1 MKNTHNWVAYS
12 KPVIFLLLLLPTIW
26 LGLMAYQN
34 QLGADPAKRLVDE
47 TGLWAFRILLL
58 SLLMTPLKNWTGRS
72 VWIRYRRMIGLFTL
86 FYVVMHLLIYV
97 FLLFG
102 ADWTLLGKEITKR
115 PYIIVG
121 LLAFALLLPLGV
133 TSTRNWQKRLGRNWL
148 RLHKTI
154 YVISLLALWHFS
166 WVKKLGI
173 ASIWPYALILAVLLG
188 ERVRMVYQRRQHRA
202 AISASEES

>member
-173 ASIWPYALILAVLLG
+173 ASIWPYALILVILLG
-188 ERVRMVYQRRQHRA
+188 ERVRMAYQRRQHRA
-202 AISASEES
+202 AISASEQS